1 MVRVKAYFT
10 RWRRGYLLLP
20 LALLLL
26 IYLSSGEAELL
37 EVEISLP
44 QVRTLV
50 ERIPASGKIKPVK
63 EVRISPDVSGEVVE
77 IGCREGEWVERGTLL
92 IKIKQD
98 IYLSAVER
106 AEALLQA
113 AEAERREQEA
123 NVERMEGRF
132 RRDSLLFC
140 NQALSQREYEESQW
154 DYKIALEQLR
164 GALYNIETCR
174 AELKE
179 SRENLFKSTIYAP
192 ISGYVTKIYVELGER
207 VVGTSQMAGTIM
219 LCIADM
225 GSMEVQV
232 NLNEND
238 IAKVCCGDSAEIRV
252 DALQGRLFCGIVTS
266 IGCTP
271 VGEDYGYSGN
281 SSAGG
286 ITEYPV
292 KVAIV
297 GERSDEEG
305 PREEHKLQRGGNRPL
320 TGMTAS
326 LLLMA
331 GRSENALSVP
341 LSAVTQREGRRVVF
355 LYDSLSGV
363 AVERPVLCGVQEGEL
378 IEITGGLSAGESVI
392 CAPYSTIRREL
403 ENMSSVLVKKE

>member
-1 MVRVKAYFT
+1 MGRVKAYFT

-20 LALLLL
+20 LAFLLL
-26 IYLSSGEAELL
+26 IYLSSGEAELP

-123 NVERMEGRF
+123 NVERMEGRL

-225 GSMEVQV
+225 G
-232 NLNEND
+232 
-238 IAKVCCGDSAEIRV
+238 
-252 DALQGRLFCGIVTS
+252 
-266 IGCTP
+266 
-271 VGEDYGYSGN
+271 
-281 SSAGG
+281 
-286 ITEYPV
+286 
-292 KVAIV
+292 
-297 GERSDEEG
+297 
-305 PREEHKLQRGGNRPL
+305 
-320 TGMTAS
+320 
-326 LLLMA
+326 
-331 GRSENALSVP
+331 
-341 LSAVTQREGRRVVF
+341 
-355 LYDSLSGV
+355 
-363 AVERPVLCGVQEGEL
+363 
-378 IEITGGLSAGESVI
+378 
-392 CAPYSTIRREL
+392 
-403 ENMSSVLVKKE
+403 